1 MQNLGVKQLFLLLLA
16 VLLAGFAL
24 SAGLMLR
31 TLQEVRIGSAAYQ
44 EVIHSK
50 DVIADVLPPP
60 LYLIESYLLV
70 LEAASGSAG
79 QRLDELQRR
88 VGELEK
94 EYRER
99 HRYWQPVELQPALRA
114 ALLETSLQPANRFY
128 QEAQAGFFPAVKLGD
143 AAAVQASLEKLRA
156 FYQQHR
162 NEVDR
167 VVLLATEF
175 NREAERAA
183 GELVVARQWLL
194 AGVYLAIALLCLG
207 LTGSIARRIHR
218 LLGGEPALA
227 LLISRRIAAGNLAP
241 LAAAAGARH
250 GLLAEMERM
259 RGGLVELVRTIR
271 HSVARLETTVPELI
285 QVAATVNNVAHCQSE
300 AAQRMAAATEELNVS
315 IAESSSV
322 AADSNRQIDAG
333 QALTVS
339 GGERID
345 RSVLEMSR
353 ITELV
358 RATSTEV
365 ESLGRRSGEISAVTQ
380 VIQEIADQTNLL
392 ALNAAIEAARA
403 GESGRE
409 FAVVADEVR
418 KLAERTTSSTREIA
432 VTVAAIQ
439 KDTDEV
445 ARSIGGAVVQAD
457 SVAGLGLQ
465 AGEAIAAIRQMTA
478 ALVEAMDEM
487 RGALHEQGGA
497 SRDIAVQV
505 EQLSQQAER
514 LADNAGANSEQA
526 HLIESLARDLAAT
539 VGRFS
544 LDDQ

>member
-1 MQNLGVKQLFLLLLA
+1 MKNLGVKQLFLLLLA

-183 GELVVARQWLL
+183 GELVAARQWLL

-403 GESGRE
+403 GESGRG

-544 LDDQ
+544 LDEQ

>member
-183 GELVVARQWLL
+183 GELVAARQWLL

-403 GESGRE
+403 GESGRG

-514 LADNAGANSEQA
+514 LADNAGANSDQA